1 MRTALVN
8 TRLQQL
14 SIYNAEID
22 PISSKKGV
30 HVYRVYSG
38 NNTFILKYFENIN
51 DRREILNYKILQSLG
66 VPVLKVI
73 GSTDDCL
80 LIEDINKSVYRY
92 AVGDDLNDPSVAKHL
107 AQWYRRLHDAGA
119 GYAGISGLY
128 DEADIFTEANLKLLM
143 EKTGN
148 PRHPFW
154 KEIFDK
160 LPIVRSKLNE
170 LKKTINYNDFYWTNM
185 VVAKDGSSAI
195 MFDYNLMGK
204 GYRYAD
210 IRNVCFSMGEAAAAA
225 FKDTYGCFDVS
236 EIIIDEFVSE
246 LCGLI
251 KAFKCERVPKWA
263 FAILDGLDRGVL
275 TTKLNTLCNL

>member
-1 MRTALVN
+1 MHTTHVN
-8 TRLQQL
+8 TRLCQL

-22 PISSKKGV
+22 MISSKKGV

-38 NNTFILKYFENIN
+38 NDTFILKYFENID

-66 VPVLKVI
+66 VPTLKVV

-80 LIEDINKSVYRY
+80 LIEDINKSIYRY
-92 AVGDDLNDPSVAKHL
+92 AVSDDLNDPSVAKHL
-107 AQWYRRLHDAGA
+107 AQWYRRLHDAGVGCA
-119 GYAGISGLY
+119 CLSGLY
-128 DEADIFTEANLKLLM
+128 DEADILTEAGLMLLM
-143 EKTGN
+143 EKTDKPG
-148 PRHPFW
+148 HPFW

-170 LKKTINYNDFYWTNM
+170 LEKTINYNDFYWTNM
-185 VVAKDGSSAI
+185 VVAKDGRSAI

-225 FKDTYGCFDVS
+225 FKYTYGCFNVS

-251 KAFKCERVPKWA
+251 KAFQCERVPKWA
-263 FAILDGLDRGVL
+263 FAMLDDLDNGVL
-275 TTKLNTLCNL
+275 TAKLNKLCDL